1 MTVITARNRIVVG
14 LALAAL
20 ALPALTGCSVVETT
34 IEQLTGGEVEI
45 GGNTVPADFPA
56 EVPLPPGEVLNGSS
70 ATKDEAKV
78 WNVAIKVAD
87 GVAFEGIAAELEA
100 AGFAPT
106 EGVGAESADGRT
118 GLFASAAYSVLVS
131 MTTQEV
137 VGTIA
142 NYTVTA
148 TPQ

>member
-1 MTVITARNRIVVG
+1 MAAMHSRAV
-14 LALAAL
+14 AAL
-20 ALPALTGCSVVETT
+20 ALVALAVPVLAGCSVIEST
-34 IEQLTGGEVEI
+34 IEQITGGEVEI
-45 GGNTVPADFPA
+45 GGNTVPDDFPA
-56 EVPLPPGEVLNGSS
+56 EIPLAPGEVLNGSS

-87 GVAFEGIAAELEA
+87 GVTFDAIAAELEA
-100 AGFAPT
+100 AGFAPSQ
-106 EGVGAESADGRT
+106 GVGAESADGRT
-118 GLFASAAYSVLVS
+118 GLYANGSYSVLLS
-131 MTTQEV
+131 MTTQDV